1 MTRRVKA
8 AVVLLMLWI
17 AGSAAAFYWFFLGH
31 YGVFDQQGLWQQQP
45 LLPQQVQIKLSHQ
58 LLPDHLW
65 QAVLITDSNCNCS
78 SFAKEHLLRMQQRQ
92 PDLIVQELELDEAK
106 ALGLTLG
113 LDIIAAPLLLLFQNQ
128 QLLYA
133 GPLATDLMIMPVC
146 WMALSTARLN
156 CPAFGSMAKV
166 RHAGAQLNKAL
177 AP

>member
-45 LLPQQVQIKLSHQ
+45 LLPVQVQHKLKQQ
-58 LLPDHLW
+58 LVPDAIW

-92 PDLIVQELELDEAK
+92 PDLIVKELELDEAK

-133 GPLATDLMIMPVC
+133 GPLATDLMCSDNASLLDGIINGTTRLPGF
-146 WMALSTARLN
+146 WLNGESTACR
-156 CPAFGSMAKV
+156 CVTIP
-166 RHAGAQLNKAL
+166 
-177 AP
+177 

>member
-1 MTRRVKA
+1 MTRRIKA
-8 AVVLLMLWI
+8 AVVLLTLWI
-17 AGSAAAFYWFFLGH
+17 TGSAAAFYWFFLGH
-31 YGVFDQQGLWQQQP
+31 YGVFDAQGVWQQQP

-58 LLPDHLW
+58 LEPDRLW

-92 PDLIVQELELDEAK
+92 PDLIIKELELDEAK

-133 GPLATDLMIMPVC
+133 GPLATDLLCSDNASLLDGIINGSTQLPGF
-146 WMALSTARLN
+146 WLNGESTACR
-156 CPAFGSMAKV
+156 CVTIP
-166 RHAGAQLNKAL
+166 
-177 AP
+177 

>member
-1 MTRRVKA
+1 MNGKVKA
-8 AVVLLMLWI
+8 AVVLLALWI

-45 LLPQQVQIKLSHQ
+45 LLPVQVQHKLKQQ
-58 LLPDHLW
+58 LVPDAIW

-92 PDLIVQELELDEAK
+92 PDLAIKELGLVEAK
-106 ALGLTLG
+106 ALG

-133 GPLATDLMIMPVC
+133 GPLATDLMCSDNASLLDGIING
-146 WMALSTARLN
+146 TTRL
-156 CPAFGSMAKV
+156 PGFW
-166 RHAGAQLNKAL
+166 LNGESSACRC
-177 AP
+177 AIE

>member
-45 LLPQQVQIKLSHQ
+45 LLPQQVQIKLRHQ

-92 PDLIVQELELDEAK
+92 PNLAIKELGLSEAK
-106 ALGLTLG
+106 ALGL
-113 LDIIAAPLLLLFQNQ
+113 DIIATPLLLLFQHQ

-133 GPLATDLMIMPVC
+133 GPLATDLMCSDNASLLDGIINGTTQLPGF
-146 WMALSTARLN
+146 WLNGESTACR
-156 CPAFGSMAKV
+156 CATIP
-166 RHAGAQLNKAL
+166 
-177 AP
+177 

>member
-45 LLPQQVQIKLSHQ
+45 LLPQQVQHKLSHQ

-92 PDLIVQELELDEAK
+92 PNLAIKE
-106 ALGLTLG
+106 LGLSEG
-113 LDIIAAPLLLLFQNQ
+113 KAFWGCIICNPAVAAVS
-128 QLLYA
+128 
-133 GPLATDLMIMPVC
+133 TSTT
-146 WMALSTARLN
+146 ALRRAISHR
-156 CPAFGSMAKV
+156 FDV
-166 RHAGAQLNKAL
+166 QR
-177 AP
+177 

>member
-1 MTRRVKA
+1 MNGKVKA
-8 AVVLLMLWI
+8 AVVLLALWI

-45 LLPQQVQIKLSHQ
+45 LLPVQVQHKLKQQ
-58 LLPDHLW
+58 LVPDAIW

-78 SFAKEHLLRMQQRQ
+78 SFATEHLLRMQQRQ
-92 PDLIVQELELDEAK
+92 PDLIVKELELTEAK

-133 GPLATDLMIMPVC
+133 GPLATDLMCSDNASLLDGIINGTTRLPGF
-146 WMALSTARLN
+146 WLNGESTACR
-156 CPAFGSMAKV
+156 CAIE
-166 RHAGAQLNKAL
+166 
-177 AP
+177 